1 VAEVCD
7 PEVYDI
13 AVVGAGPAGS
23 AAALSVLRACP
34 DARVALV
41 DAAAFP
47 RDKPCGDGIAPHA
60 VEVLRDL
67 HVPDATAG
75 YLPLHGMRLRSP
87 GGVELSI
94 PLARPAWAIPR
105 RVFDARLHAAACAR
119 GAVPVRHRVRNLH
132 MRPGERL
139 VTLDREIAARVV
151 IGADGAYSAVRR
163 ALRIPRNPPHALA
176 VAVRGYARLAD
187 AEPAPAEM
195 LIEMVAQGWP
205 AYGWSFPIGDG
216 TANVGYGELRSALGT
231 AGPGKAHLH
240 RSLSTLLPDQPPE
253 AGSLRAHHLPL
264 STSRPRQPDGPVLLV
279 GDAASLVNP
288 LTGEGIYYAVLS
300 GMLAGD
306 AAAAAVT
313 GRAADPGAL
322 YRAALRRELGRH
334 LRHTG
339 TIGRLARNRPQLMDT
354 TARVARGR
362 PKLLDGLTEL
372 GLGRGTVR
380 LRSVTHVTVAGL
392 TSSARRASG
401 ARNSLWRRESRRM
414 D

>member
-1 VAEVCD
+1 MPEVYD

-23 AAALSVLRACP
+23 AAALRALQVQP

-60 VEVLRDL
+60 VEALRQL
-67 HVPDATAG
+67 GVPDATAG
-75 YLPLHGMRLRSP
+75 YPPLHWMRLRSP

-105 RVFDARLHAAACAR
+105 RVFDARLYEAACAR
-119 GAVPVRHRVRNLH
+119 GAVPVRHRVRSVQV
-132 MRPGERL
+132 RPGGRY
-139 VTLDREIAARVV
+139 VTLDGEIAARVV

-163 ALRIPRNPPHALA
+163 ALGIPRNPPHALA
-176 VAVRGYARLAD
+176 VAVRGYSRLSAG
-187 AEPAPAEM
+187 EQAPAEM

-231 AGPGKAHLH
+231 AGAGRAHLH
-240 RSLSTLLPDQPPE
+240 GSLSTLLPDQPAE

-264 STSRPRQPDGPVLLV
+264 STWRPRQPDGPVLLV

-300 GMLAGD
+300 GMLAGQ
-306 AAAAAVT
+306 AAAAALDGAV
-313 GRAADPGAL
+313 ADPGAAH
-322 YRAALRRELGRH
+322 RAALRHELGRH

-339 TIGRLARNRPQLMDT
+339 ALGRLARSRPQLMDT
-354 TARVARGR
+354 AARVARGT
-362 PKLLDGLTEL
+362 PGLLDGLTEL

-380 LRSVTHVTVAGL
+380 LRSVMHVTFSCLDFRPACSKAQKG
-392 TSSARRASG
+392 
-401 ARNSLWRRESRRM
+401 LWRRESRRT